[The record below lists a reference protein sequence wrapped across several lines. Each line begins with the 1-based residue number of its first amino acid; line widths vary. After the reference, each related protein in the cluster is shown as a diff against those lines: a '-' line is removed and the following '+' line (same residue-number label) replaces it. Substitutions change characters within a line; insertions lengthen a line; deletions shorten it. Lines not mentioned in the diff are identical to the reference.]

1 MMEVKNISYHY
12 KGEPEVISQVCFTVE
27 PGQFLAILGNNG
39 VGKSTLLKCFNH
51 ILRPDFGQ
59 VLLEGEDLLKMSGA
73 EVAKRVA
80 FVSQTV
86 PSTQMTVHDVVMLGR
101 RPYMKWGFT
110 EADHQI
116 VHEAMHRLG
125 VEDMRGRFLS
135 QLSGGE
141 RQKVMLA
148 RALAQEPKVLLLDE
162 PTSALDIQNQYQVLK
177 MVRDFCH
184 KDNMIAILVIHD
196 LNLALQFCDRFL
208 LLKDGKVLRQGDRSV
223 LDSAALRQV
232 YGVDA
237 SVVELEGRHIVLV
250 EEDTYEDLE

>member
-1 MMEVKNISYHY
+1 MMQVKNLCFRY
-12 KGEPEVISQVCFTVE
+12 KGAPEVLKDVSFTME

-51 ILRPDFGQ
+51 ILKPDAGS
-59 VLLEGEDLLKMSGA
+59 VLLDGEDLLAKSTR

-80 FVSQTV
+80 FVSQNV

-110 EADHQI
+110 EEDHKI
-116 VHEAMHRLG
+116 VHEAMHRLD

-141 RQKVMLA
+141 KQKVMLA
-148 RALAQEPKVLLLDE
+148 RALAQQPKVLLLDE

-177 MVRDFCH
+177 MVRDICH
-184 KDNMIAILVIHD
+184 NDNMIAVVVIHD
-196 LNLALQFCDRFL
+196 LNLALRFCDRFL
-208 LLKDGKVLRQGDRSV
+208 LLKDGEVYRHGDRSI
-223 LDSAALRQV
+223 LDSEALKEV

-237 SVVELEGRHIVLV
+237 KVVEVEGRHMVLV
-250 EEDTYEDLE
+250 EE